1 MARRSRKTS
10 AVSTLQIM
18 AAMIILLVVLVM
30 MAYMLA
36 PQKPEAPPVSAISY
50 AEPPA
55 ERRTGPPEPTVEVT
69 NAPLPSATGE
79 SPLLEAEPPLEEGP
93 VFLIGGVVKDQ
104 HTGEPVPGA
113 KIYLQRE
120 RNAEESEAFRQRNID
135 LRLSGDSA
143 DLEALLADE
152 RQSTAQQGVSTD
164 ARGRF
169 SSVWNMA
176 GTYSVQVFKPGYI
189 PEASIKVVLDK
200 ERPVNRLDIKLST
213 GARVMGRVT
222 EAGTSSGAPDLAI
235 RMEGGVLATTLETT
249 GRPLYY
255 LRTELPKTDENG
267 NYVFSGLSPGE
278 YTLTVDVSNS
288 PYRLGKELPFKKIM
302 ITQPDQE
309 LRGIDFTVDPAG
321 IVWGYVVT
329 PKNEPI
335 HRANVLLCSS
345 DSVLS
350 QALTAA
356 VRRAPPISSN
366 SEEDGYYEL
375 LGVPLNEQWR
385 VYATSEDYSPQLAD
399 PFVLTSAQRS
409 VRIDIYLFSGSIVT
423 GRVIEPGGTPI
434 PEAEV
439 VCIPSFSSLFTPLD
453 RPQAFRNTRTDA
465 NGLFTITEL
474 PAGNYQVFARKARYK
489 LAATGEPIYPNG
501 YSDVKNVT
509 VVLHPVA
516 TGTHAI
522 FGVVFDRSN
531 NAIGGASVSLDGL
544 GMESFENIQMST
556 STDSGGNFRFDNVET
571 GTYRLTVSKEGFS
584 PRSLSRV
591 MIDRENRIVLDTSS
605 LVRGQVLVRESNRPP
620 DPPFR
625 VSATQIASEEGD
637 GMLARLG
644 GLVGPSTSQTFQTPD
659 GRFELFLEPGVQRL
673 EAYAAALTP
682 GRTEIVVAPGEQ
694 VDGVVIYI
702 SERGGTIEGR
712 VTTRDRG
719 NPQGAQVYLVEG
731 GEMAE
736 AALLAVMAGGGGEG
750 RSQQVGDDG
759 IFSFANLPGGDYM
772 LIVQHPSYPTTQSD
786 PIALDAQGNVT
797 GIEIEL
803 GSGGGLEGYV
813 YRNGRA
819 VPNAVVFLVGQGT
832 TENATTDNSG
842 FYQIERL
849 AAGEYQVMV
858 APIGGGD
865 ITGLYSA
872 QGDQV
877 YIEEGRSTR
886 HDFGAGAGARIEG
899 RCIPAPRLMG
909 MAALRPPGMP
919 PMQLGDAAIMNR
931 LPGRTTGINP
941 LDGSFLFEDVLA
953 GEWELDIYYIVGGFD
968 LRYVHTEP
976 ILIEGEEVVPVD
988 IAVQLE

>member
-18 AAMIILLVVLVM
+18 AAMIILLIVLVA

-36 PQKPEAPPVSAISY
+36 PQKPDAPPVSAISY
-50 AEPPA
+50 AEPPV
-55 ERRTGPPEPTVEVT
+55 ERRTSAPALEIEPIAAPAIPAIEESAAPEPVAAPDEVRPFRIVGLVT
-69 NAPLPSATGE
+69 DRNSGNPIPDAR
-79 SPLLEAEPPLEEGP
+79 
-93 VFLIGGVVKDQ
+93 IN
-104 HTGEPVPGA
+104 
-113 KIYLQRE
+113 LQRK
-120 RNAEESEAFRQRNID
+120 RSEEEQELFRQRNVA
-135 LRLSGDSA
+135 LRESGDSA
-143 DLEALLADE
+143 DLEVLLADE
-152 RQSTAQQGVSTD
+152 RQSVVRQEVRSD

-169 SSVWNMA
+169 SSEWA
-176 GTYSVQVFKPGYI
+176 LPGAYTVQVFKPGYI
-189 PEASIKVVLDK
+189 PESSLDAVVDQ
-200 ERPVNRLDIKLST
+200 ERPEQRLDIKLST
-213 GARVMGRVT
+213 GARVLGRVT
-222 EAGTSSGAPDLAI
+222 EVGSSAGAPDLPI
-235 RMEGGVLATTLETT
+235 RVEGGVLATTY
-249 GRPLYY
+249 RPMYR
-255 LRTELPKTDENG
+255 LRDELPRTDENG
-267 NYVFSGLSPGE
+267 HYEFSGLGPGE
-278 YTLTVDVSNS
+278 YTVTVDVSNS
-288 PYRLGKELPFKKIM
+288 PYRVGKELPFKKIT

-335 HRANVLLCSS
+335 HRADVLLCSS

-385 VYATSEDYSPQLAD
+385 VYATSDDYSPQLAD
-399 PFVLTSAQRS
+399 PFVLTPAQRS

-509 VVLHPVA
+509 VVLHPVS
-516 TGTHAI
+516 TGIHAI
-522 FGVVFDRSN
+522 FGVVTDRSN

-571 GTYRLTVSKEGFS
+571 GTYRLTVSRDGFS

-591 MIDRENRIVLDTSS
+591 MIDRENRIILDTSS

-644 GLVGPSTSQTFQTPD
+644 GLVGPSASQTFHNPD

-736 AALLAVMAGGGGEG
+736 AAMLAVMAGGGGEG
-750 RSQQVGDDG
+750 RSQQVSEDG
-759 IFSFANLPGGDYM
+759 AFSFANLPGGDYI
-772 LIVQHPSYPTTQSD
+772 LIVQHPAYPTAQSD
-786 PIALDAQGNVT
+786 PIALEAQDNVT
-797 GIEIEL
+797 GLVIEL
-803 GSGGGLEGYV
+803 GSGGNLEGYV

-819 VPNAVVFLVGQGT
+819 VANAAVIVVGQGT

-842 FYQIERL
+842 FYRIERL

-909 MAALRPPGMP
+909 MAALRPPGAP
-919 PMQLGDAAIMNR
+919 PMLLGDAAIMNR

-988 IAVQLE
+988 IAIQLE